1 MPLKLIDNLPVKQ
14 QLERENIFALNHDQ
28 ALHQD
33 IRPLKIA
40 ILNLMPG
47 KMETELQLLRLLS
60 QSPLQID
67 VDFIQMKSHKTKHTD
82 VAYLNKYYLT
92 FDQIKDYYF
101 DGLIITGAP
110 VEQLDFE
117 EVDYWKELTYILSWS
132 QTHTTSTLHICWGAQ
147 AALYYHYGVNK
158 TKYPQKLFGIYENT
172 IVNEHQLL
180 RGFSDLFLT
189 PQSRYTSI
197 DEKQVNQAP
206 LTILTKNEQ
215 LGSLMLISNDQKN
228 VFILGHMEYET
239 TTLHNEYLRD
249 QTQGLATTRPENYY
263 FGSARKENIKNR
275 WRSEAYL
282 FYHNWLNDIY
292 QRTPYRFPENNEGQ
306 AEK

>member
-14 QLERENIFALNHDQ
+14 QLEKENIFALNHDQ

-67 VDFIQMKSHKTKHTD
+67 IDFIQMKSHKTKHTD

-110 VEQLDFE
+110 VEQLNFE

-132 QTHTTSTLHICWGAQ
+132 RTHTTSALHICWGAQ

-158 TKYPQKLFGIYENT
+158 TKYSQKLFGIYENT

-197 DEKQVNQAP
+197 DEKQVSQAP
-206 LTILTKNEQ
+206 LTILSKNEQ

-239 TTLHNEYLRD
+239 ATLHDEYLRD

-263 FGSARKENIKNR
+263 SGAPKKENIKNR

-292 QRTPYRFPENNEGQ
+292 QRTPYQFTENGV
-306 AEK
+306 K

>member
-1 MPLKLIDNLPVKQ
+1 
-14 QLERENIFALNHDQ
+14 
-28 ALHQD
+28 
-33 IRPLKIA
+33 
-40 ILNLMPG
+40 MPG

-67 VDFIQMKSHKTKHTD
+67 IDFVQMKSHKSKHTD
-82 VAYLNKYYLT
+82 IAYLNKYYLT
-92 FDQIKDYYF
+92 FDQIKSYYF

-117 EVDYWKELTYILSWS
+117 EVDYWKELTQILSWS
-132 QTHTTSTLHICWGAQ
+132 QSHTTSTLHICWGAQ
-147 AALYYHYGVNK
+147 AALYYHYGINK

-197 DEKQVNQAP
+197 DEKQTHQAP
-206 LTILTKNEQ
+206 LTVLTKNEQ
-215 LGSLMLISNDQKN
+215 LGSLILISNDQKN

-239 TTLHNEYLRD
+239 ATLHDEYLRD
-249 QTQGLATTRPENYY
+249 QTQELATTKPENYY
-263 FGSARKENIKNR
+263 SGAPQKENIRNR

-292 QRTPYRFPENNEGQ
+292 QRTPYEFTENNT
-306 AEK
+306 K

>member
-67 VDFIQMKSHKTKHTD
+67 IDFVQMKSHKSKHTD
-82 VAYLNKYYLT
+82 IAYLNKYYLT
-92 FDQIKDYYF
+92 FDQIKSYYF

-117 EVDYWKELTYILSWS
+117 EVDYWKELTQILSWS
-132 QTHTTSTLHICWGAQ
+132 QSHTTSTLHICWGAQ
-147 AALYYHYGVNK
+147 AALYYHYGINK

-172 IVNEHQLL
+172 IINEHQLL

-197 DEKQVNQAP
+197 NEKQVQQAP

-215 LGSLMLISNDQKN
+215 LGSLILISNDQKN

-239 TTLHNEYLRD
+239 STLHEEYLRD
-249 QTQGLATTRPENYY
+249 QKQGLATTSPENYY
-263 FGSARKENIKNR
+263 FGPPQKENIKNR

-292 QRTPYRFPENNEGQ
+292 QRTPYKFTENNT
-306 AEK
+306 K